1 MLSFSKWKIREQA
14 HQAFAAALGSSS
26 PCVPHVGCPSQQATA
41 ASRECHHR
49 SLDSSHSSQHIPQG
63 CGCRIDG
70 LPQKQ
75 MGRQFITFMNFSVIF
90 NSHQLPRGEERG
102 QRGLSSSWRFSPF
115 IYSRLGF
122 GQVLSAKHTPT
133 EGCLQRGEVKMAGLM
148 EVLPRCPSP
157 CRWIGQAQQ
166 DGALNY

>member
-1 MLSFSKWKIREQA
+1 MSIPAGHCSQ
-14 HQAFAAALGSSS
+14 QGM
-26 PCVPHVGCPSQQATA
+26 PSQV
-41 ASRECHHR
+41 R
-49 SLDSSHSSQHIPQG
+49 LDCSHSSQHIPQG

-122 GQVLSAKHTPT
+122 GQVLSAKHTLT
-133 EGCLQRGEVKMAGLM
+133 EGCLQRGEAKMAGLM